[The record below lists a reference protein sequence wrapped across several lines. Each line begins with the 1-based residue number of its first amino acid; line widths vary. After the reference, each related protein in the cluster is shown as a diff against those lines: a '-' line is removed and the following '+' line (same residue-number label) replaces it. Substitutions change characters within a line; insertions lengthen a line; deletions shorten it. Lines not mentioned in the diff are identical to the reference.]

1 MWIVSASVT
10 PLTFWR
16 HGSAQALWHLL
27 EVAACFC
34 AQSLLAPRA
43 CGAWYPSSFLTAA
56 PISHLGTTLG
66 GLCELWTNLCFAIW
80 RENVTWLLEYVV
92 LCVVFFFF
100 TFKCH
105 SSHQWPHLTQHSSCL
120 KEGNYTHVTG
130 FDIAGECRKEG
141 TPRETKCCYLS
152 KQKVIFG
159 TV

>member
-1 MWIVSASVT
+1 MPRLCGICWRLQYVSAHRACWHRGPVVPGTHPASSQLLLSVT
-10 PLTFWR
+10 WGQLWGGFVSSGRIFVLLSEEKMSP
-16 HGSAQALWHLL
+16 GSWNMLCCVLL
-27 EVAACFC
+27 
-34 AQSLLAPRA
+34 
-43 CGAWYPSSFLTAA
+43 
-56 PISHLGTTLG
+56 
-66 GLCELWTNLCFAIW
+66 
-80 RENVTWLLEYVV
+80 
-92 LCVVFFFF
+92 FF

-120 KEGNYTHVTG
+120 KEGNCTHVTG